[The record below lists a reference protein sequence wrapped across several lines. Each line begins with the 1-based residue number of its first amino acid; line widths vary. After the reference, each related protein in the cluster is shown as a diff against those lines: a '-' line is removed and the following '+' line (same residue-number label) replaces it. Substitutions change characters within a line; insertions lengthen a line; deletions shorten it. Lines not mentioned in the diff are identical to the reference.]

1 MLTIASSKVPVGRRR
16 TVLHMPRSGRTRV
29 SRRIA
34 ADPTSTA
41 LLLAGPTAVDLW
53 PGARRVGEQD
63 GGVLVEAEVPGPEPD
78 GGPTRLTV
86 LAQPPRRTPTAYVTR
101 FEWSGA
107 SLPAVSGRLTLAYA
121 PTGDGTPVTHA
132 VLELDPEE
140 DDSYRGR
147 TLATMAEGFLA
158 NLARA
163 AETRN
168 RAA

>member
-1 MLTIASSKVPVGRRR
+1 MPELSGSASI
-16 TVLHMPRSGRTRV
+16 RV

-41 LLLAGPTAVDLW
+41 LLLAAPAAVELW
-53 PGARRVGEQD
+53 PGARQLGERD
-63 GGVLVEAEVPGPEPD
+63 GAVVVEAQRSEGASQVKV
-78 GGPTRLTV
+78 RAL
-86 LAQPPRRTPTAYVTR
+86 PPRRTPTAFVLDFDWT
-101 FEWSGA
+101 GDDVPDA
-107 SLPAVSGRLTLAYA
+107 AGRLRLAYA

-132 VLELDPEE
+132 VLELEPAG
-140 DDSYRGR
+140 DDAAARLTAG
-147 TLATMAEGFLA
+147 AEAFLA